1 MPKTRVICLDEW
13 GPLAVK
19 SYPGAAWVPSD
30 QRATFDPDYG
40 RRGTLWANGAFEP
53 ASGQGLVI
61 LSDRRDSTAHIQLLE
76 QIPTCFP
83 AERWLL
89 IEDNLITHHS
99 RDVKTAL
106 LAWPEFQILFLPK
119 YAAWLNLIEP
129 WWKQLHSLALKGKR
143 FETKDHLATAVTD
156 AVDYWN
162 EHKHPYLWKKKPQQQ
177 PKILLGGFA
186 SSRKLNIQFT

>member
-1 MPKTRVICLDEW
+1 LPQTRVICIDEW

-19 SYPGAAWVPSD
+19 TYPGAAWVPAAV
-30 QRATFDPDYG
+30 RATFEPDYG

-53 ASGQGLVI
+53 ATGEGVVV
-61 LSDRRDSTAHIQLLE
+61 LSDRRDGAAHLQLLE
-76 QIPTCFP
+76 QIPTLFP

-89 IEDNLITHHS
+89 IEDNLITHRS

-143 FETKDHLATAVTD
+143 FETKAELATAVTD
-156 AVDYWN
+156 AVCYWN
-162 EHKHPYLWKKKPQQQ
+162 EHKHPYFWKKKPQHQ
-177 PKILLGGFA
+177 PTILLGGF
-186 SSRKLNIQFT
+186 SSSLKIHNLFT

>member
-1 MPKTRVICLDEW
+1 MICIDEW

-19 SYPGAAWVPSD
+19 TYPGAGWVPSGL
-30 QRATFDPDYG
+30 RATFDPDYG

-53 ASGQGLVI
+53 ASGQGLVV
-61 LSDRRDSTAHIQLLE
+61 LSDRRDSAAHLQLLE
-76 QIPTCFP
+76 QIPAVFP
-83 AERWLL
+83 AQRWLL
-89 IEDNLITHHS
+89 IEDNLSTHHS

-129 WWKQLHSLALKGKR
+129 WWKQLRSLALKGKR
-143 FETKDHLATAVTD
+143 FETKDHLASDITA

-162 EHKHPYLWKKKPQQQ
+162 EHKHPYLWKKRPQQQ
-177 PKILLGGFA
+177 PTILLGGFA
-186 SSRKLNIQFT
+186 SSRKINIPST